1 MPSYKPTAGMKEEAE
16 RGLQWRRE
24 FGRGGTEVGIARA
37 RDIVN
42 DRELSADTVKRMY
55 SFFSRHEVDKQAEG
69 FRPGEDGYPSNG
81 RIAWA
86 MWGGDA
92 GYSWSK
98 EKVAGMK
105 EDRAAPDELKV
116 GDFVE
121 WDSSGGKAR
130 GRIEHIMRDGVLG
143 IPDSDFS
150 INATEDDPAALIR
163 IYRDGEPTETLVGH
177 KFSTLTKIAAI
188 RSGEMGDARPFPNE
202 HAARLEDPDKY
213 ESFRRKNNEGGEGI
227 DFIYGILPEGGT
239 ELQAIRF
246 DKDRFTPAEAKA
258 WLNDHDFKAI
268 LFEEATG
275 ERAVEEELEER
286 MKIEVKVEIDTDPQ
300 PDTPDVE
307 DEVVSPDDVLPA
319 DAMVVEGDRK
329 NVVALERRATD
340 LDARSID
347 EKKRTVS
354 IAVSSE
360 LAVARSF
367 GNEILVHE
375 SGAID
380 MAFLASGRAPLLLD
394 HDMEKQIG
402 VIESV
407 ELSADKVLRAKVR
420 FGRSALAQEVFQDVV
435 DGIRSNVSVGY
446 RVNKMERSPME
457 KDTYLVR
464 SWSPLEVSVVSIP
477 ADPSVGVGRSA
488 AALEPKPTVE
498 PSIKKEVEMTDQVNL
513 DAVRAE
519 AAEAAARN
527 AAAIIDLGVRHN
539 KRDIA
544 DAAIKAGKSIEQ
556 FRGELLDV
564 IGNDKPLDNSDI
576 GMTKKEV
583 RNFSIVRAIAALA
596 NPTDR
601 RLREA
606 AAFEFEASEAAAQR
620 YGRSAQGIMVPVD
633 VLGVWKQR
641 DLNTSDDNELVATNL
656 LAGEF
661 IDVLRNQVSVMAAGA
676 RMLPGLVGNVAI
688 PKKTAASSGG
698 WISTEGGAASESEP
712 TFGTVSLTPKN
723 VGAFTDITRQL
734 ILQSTPSVEALVRD
748 DLTQALALAIDKGA
762 LEGSGSSGQPT
773 GILNTSGVNKPTA
786 FAAAVPTFAEMVALE
801 TAVAEDN
808 ALMGNL
814 AYITDAATYGGLKT
828 KAKDAGSGL
837 FVIENGQANGYNVI
851 RSQQA
856 TAGNVY
862 FGNFSDLLIGM
873 WAGLDI
879 LVDPYTASSSGTVR
893 VRAIQTVDVAVR
905 NAVSFAYNND
915 TV

>member
-1 MPSYKPTAGMKEEAE
+1 MPYKPTDGMKTEAQ
-16 RGLQWRRE
+16 RGLDWRE
-24 FGRGGTEVGIARA
+24 EYGRGGTEIGIGRA
-37 RDIVN
+37 RDIVAG
-42 DRELSADTVKRMY
+42 RQLSEDVVKRMY

-69 FRPGEDGYPSNG
+69 FRPGEEGYPSNG

-86 MWGGDA
+86 LWGGDA
-92 GYSWSK
+92 GFSWSK
-98 EKVAGMK
+98 DKVNSM
-105 EDRAAPDELKV
+105 EENRAAPDGLKV

-121 WDSSGGKAR
+121 WNSSGGKAR
-130 GRIEHIMRDGVLG
+130 GQIEHIMREGVLG
-143 IPDSDFS
+143 IPDSEFS

-163 IYRDGEPTETLVGH
+163 IFRDGEATETLVGH
-177 KFSTLTKIAAI
+177 RFSTLTKISDI
-188 RSGEMGDARPFPNE
+188 RSSEEVQHQLNDGDFDGIHSEEATEDQLMSDEENRATVKIEIEIDTEE
-202 HAARLEDPDKY
+202 HSEVEDMPSEDMPS
-213 ESFRRKNNEGGEGI
+213 EDVLVEDASEERKAPVEVLHRAI
-227 DFIYGILPEGGT
+227 DM
-239 ELQAIRF
+239 
-246 DKDRFTPAEAKA
+246 EAKA
-258 WLNDHDFKAI
+258 VN
-268 LFEEATG
+268 
-275 ERAVEEELEER
+275 
-286 MKIEVKVEIDTDPQ
+286 
-300 PDTPDVE
+300 
-307 DEVVSPDDVLPA
+307 
-319 DAMVVEGDRK
+319 
-329 NVVALERRATD
+329 
-340 LDARSID
+340 
-347 EKKRTVS
+347 EKKRTVD

-360 LAVARSF
+360 LAVDRSF
-367 GNEILVHE
+367 GKEILVHE
-375 SGAID
+375 MGAID
-380 MAFLASGRAPLLLD
+380 LAFLASGRAPLLLD
-394 HDMEKQIG
+394 HDMERQIG

-407 ELSADKVLRAKVR
+407 ELSGDRVLRAKVR

-446 RVNKMERSPME
+446 RVNKMERSTTN
-457 KDTYLVR
+457 KDEYLVR

-498 PSIKKEVEMTDQVNL
+498 PSIKKEVKMTDEVNL

-519 AAEAAARN
+519 ANAAAARN
-527 AAAIIDLGVRHN
+527 ASDIIALGARHN
-539 KRDIA
+539 KRDLA
-544 DAAIKAGKSIEQ
+544 DAAIRSGKSIEQ

-564 IGNDKPLDNSDI
+564 IGSDKPLENETIGLNS
-576 GMTKKEV
+576 KEV
-583 RNFSIVRAIAALA
+583 RSFSIVRAIAALA
-596 NPTDR
+596 NPGDR

-620 YGRSAQGIMVPVD
+620 YGRSAQGLMVPVD

-641 DLNTSDDNELVATNL
+641 DLNTSDDNEIVATNL
-656 LAGEF
+656 LANEF
-661 IDVLRNQVSVMAAGA
+661 IDVLRNSVSVMAAGA
-676 RMLPGLVGNVAI
+676 RMLPGLQGNVAI

-734 ILQSTPSVEALVRD
+734 ILQSTPAVEALVRD

-773 GILNTSGVNKPTA
+773 GILNTSGVNKPTS

-801 TAVAEDN
+801 TAIAEDN

-828 KAKDAGSGL
+828 KAKDAGSGM
-837 FVIENGQANGYNVI
+837 FVLENGQANGYNVI

-879 LVDPYTASSSGTVR
+879 LVDPYTASSSGNVR

-915 TV
+915 GA

>member
-1 MPSYKPTAGMKEEAE
+1 M
-16 RGLQWRRE
+16 
-24 FGRGGTEVGIARA
+24 
-37 RDIVN
+37 
-42 DRELSADTVKRMY
+42 
-55 SFFSRHEVDKQAEG
+55 
-69 FRPGEDGYPSNG
+69 
-81 RIAWA
+81 
-86 MWGGDA
+86 
-92 GYSWSK
+92 
-98 EKVAGMK
+98 
-105 EDRAAPDELKV
+105 
-116 GDFVE
+116 
-121 WDSSGGKAR
+121 
-130 GRIEHIMRDGVLG
+130 
-143 IPDSDFS
+143 
-150 INATEDDPAALIR
+150 
-163 IYRDGEPTETLVGH
+163 
-177 KFSTLTKIAAI
+177 
-188 RSGEMGDARPFPNE
+188 PFPNE
-202 HAARLEDPDKY
+202 HAARLENPDKY

-246 DKDRFTPAEAKA
+246 DKDRFTPAEAKD
-258 WLNDHDFKAI
+258 WLDKHDFKAI
-268 LFEEATG
+268 LFEEATN
-275 ERAVEEELEER
+275 ERSAEDINTFGASCPVATHDDAVNEQNHLICIRDANLGPADPNAPSDEYWQAKADLWMVSIQEARVRQCQNCEYYVNTPKMLDC
-286 MKIEVKVEIDTDPQ
+286 VKSSTLLASNLPVEPQWADVSAPSGYCTKWDITCTATRSCDTWEQ
-300 PDTPDVE
+300 MI
-307 DEVVSPDDVLPA
+307 VVQEDDVTEAVDVA
-319 DAMVVEGDRK
+319 DVTDMPEDRK
-329 NVVALERRATD
+329 NEVALERRATD

-347 EKKRTVS
+347 EKKRTVN

-360 LAVARSF
+360 LAVGRSF

-375 SGAID
+375 QGAID

-498 PSIKKEVEMTDQVNL
+498 PSIKKEVKMTDEVNL

-539 KRDIA
+539 KRDLA
-544 DAAIKAGKSIEQ
+544 DAAIKSGKSIEQ
-556 FRGELLDV
+556 FRGELLEV
-564 IGNDKPLDNSDI
+564 IGNDKPLENNDI
-576 GMTKKEV
+576 GLNNKEK
-583 RNFSIVRAIAALA
+583 RSFSIVRAIAALA

-620 YGRSAQGIMVPVD
+620 YGRSAQGVMVPVD

-641 DLNTSDDNELVATNL
+641 DLNTSDDNEIVATNL

-661 IDVLRNQVSVMAAGA
+661 IDVLRNSVSVMAAGA

-723 VGAFTDITRQL
+723 VGAFTDMTRQL
-734 ILQSTPSVEALVRD
+734 ILQSTPAVEALVRD

-773 GILNTSGVNKPTA
+773 GILNTSGVNKPTS

-828 KAKDAGSGL
+828 TKKDAGSGM

-879 LVDPYTASSSGTVR
+879 LVDPYTASSSGNVR

-915 TV
+915 GA

>member
-1 MPSYKPTAGMKEEAE
+1 M
-16 RGLQWRRE
+16 
-24 FGRGGTEVGIARA
+24 
-37 RDIVN
+37 
-42 DRELSADTVKRMY
+42 
-55 SFFSRHEVDKQAEG
+55 
-69 FRPGEDGYPSNG
+69 
-81 RIAWA
+81 
-86 MWGGDA
+86 
-92 GYSWSK
+92 
-98 EKVAGMK
+98 
-105 EDRAAPDELKV
+105 
-116 GDFVE
+116 
-121 WDSSGGKAR
+121 
-130 GRIEHIMRDGVLG
+130 
-143 IPDSDFS
+143 
-150 INATEDDPAALIR
+150 
-163 IYRDGEPTETLVGH
+163 
-177 KFSTLTKIAAI
+177 
-188 RSGEMGDARPFPNE
+188 PFPNE

-286 MKIEVKVEIDTDPQ
+286 MKVKVEIEIETDDTSVVDMPE
-300 PDTPDVE
+300 PE
-307 DEVVSPDDVLPA
+307 GEVINPEDVL
-319 DAMVVEGDRK
+319 MGEGDRK
-329 NVVALERRATD
+329 NVVDLERRATD
-340 LDARSID
+340 LDARAID
-347 EKKRTVS
+347 QKKRTVD

-360 LAVARSF
+360 LAVPRSF

-375 SGAID
+375 QGAID
-380 MAFLASGRAPLLLD
+380 MAFIASGRAPLLLD

-407 ELSADKVLRAKVR
+407 ELSGDKVLRAKVR

-446 RVNKMERSPME
+446 RVNKMERSTLD
-457 KDTYLVR
+457 KDSYRVV

-498 PSIKKEVEMTDQVNL
+498 PSIKKEVEMTDNVNL

-539 KRDIA
+539 KRDLA
-544 DAAIKAGKSIEQ
+544 DAAIKSGKSLEQ

-564 IGNDKPLDNSDI
+564 IGTDKPLENSDI
-576 GMTKKEV
+576 GLNQKEK
-583 RNFSIVRAIAALA
+583 RSFSIVRAIAALA
-596 NPTDR
+596 NPGDR

-620 YGRSAQGIMVPVD
+620 YGRSAQGLMVPVD

-661 IDVLRNQVSVMAAGA
+661 IDVLRNSVSVMAAGA

-688 PKKTAASSGG
+688 PKKTAASAGG
-698 WISTEGGAASESEP
+698 WISSEGGAASESEP

-734 ILQSTPSVEALVRD
+734 ILQSTPAVEALVRD

-773 GILNTSGVNKPTA
+773 GILNTSGVNKPTS

-828 KAKDAGSGL
+828 KAKDSGSGL

-879 LVDPYTASSSGTVR
+879 LVDPYTASSSGNVR

-915 TV
+915 GA

>member
-1 MPSYKPTAGMKEEAE
+1 MPSYKPTAGMKDEAE
-16 RGLQWRRE
+16 RGLAWRRE

-42 DRELSADTVKRMY
+42 DKELSADTVKRMY

-86 MWGGDA
+86 LWGGDA

-98 EKVAGMK
+98 EKVKSM
-105 EDRAAPDELKV
+105 ENDRSAHELNDEGTSDILSDQGNEEAAMELSDEQVVEQVTDELLEEV
-116 GDFVE
+116 AAEEVVVE
-121 WDSSGGKAR
+121 
-130 GRIEHIMRDGVLG
+130 E
-143 IPDSDFS
+143 
-150 INATEDDPAALIR
+150 
-163 IYRDGEPTETLVGH
+163 
-177 KFSTLTKIAAI
+177 
-188 RSGEMGDARPFPNE
+188 
-202 HAARLEDPDKY
+202 
-213 ESFRRKNNEGGEGI
+213 
-227 DFIYGILPEGGT
+227 
-239 ELQAIRF
+239 
-246 DKDRFTPAEAKA
+246 AEA
-258 WLNDHDFKAI
+258 
-268 LFEEATG
+268 
-275 ERAVEEELEER
+275 
-286 MKIEVKVEIDTDPQ
+286 
-300 PDTPDVE
+300 
-307 DEVVSPDDVLPA
+307 
-319 DAMVVEGDRK
+319 DRK
-329 NVVALERRATD
+329 SAAQLERRADD

-347 EKKRTVS
+347 DKKRTVN

-360 LAVARSF
+360 LPYRRSF

-375 SGAID
+375 QDAID

-446 RVNKMERSPME
+446 RVNKMERSPTD
-457 KDTYLVR
+457 KDSYLVR

-498 PSIKKEVEMTDQVNL
+498 PSIKKEVKMTDEVNL

-539 KRDIA
+539 KRDLA
-544 DAAIKAGKSIEQ
+544 DAALKSGKSIEQ

-564 IGNDKPLDNSDI
+564 IGTDKPLENSDI
-576 GMTKKEV
+576 GLSAKEK
-583 RNFSIVRAIAALA
+583 RSFSIVRAIASLA
-596 NPTDR
+596 NPGDR

-620 YGRSAQGIMVPVD
+620 YGRSAQGLMVPVD

-688 PKKTAASSGG
+688 PKKTAASTGG
-698 WISTEGGAASESEP
+698 WISSEGGAASESEP

-723 VGAFTDITRQL
+723 VGAFTDMTRQL
-734 ILQSTPSVEALVRD
+734 ILQSTPAVEALVRD

-773 GILNTSGVNKPTA
+773 GILNTSGVNKPTS

-828 KAKDAGSGL
+828 KAKDSGSGL

-879 LVDPYTASSSGTVR
+879 LVDPYTASSSGNVR

-915 TV
+915 GA